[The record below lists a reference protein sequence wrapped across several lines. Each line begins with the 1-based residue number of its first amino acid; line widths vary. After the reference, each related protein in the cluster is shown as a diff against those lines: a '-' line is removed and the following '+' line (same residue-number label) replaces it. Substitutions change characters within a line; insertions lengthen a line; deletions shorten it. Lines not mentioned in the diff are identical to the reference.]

1 MKKLDHIS
9 LLLKTLWWFLI
20 RVKPKV
26 LTLAYEA
33 NDLAPIST
41 TLRLIRSISAT
52 LVPLLSLKHTGCSAA
67 SGPLHLMFLLLETFF
82 LVSSLLL
89 PHLLPVF
96 VQWHLNESFL
106 IHLIANCTS
115 NPTMMIYS
123 SPLPSFIFRHS
134 TNKLTYYMYLLIWF
148 FSYLFLPQI
157 EWTGVFMFAH
167 CWLKCL
173 KSTWH
178 TTDTQLVQNKWMN
191 GSFTNH
197 HHNPLP
203 PFSYLRVPLPL

>member
-1 MKKLDHIS
+1 MIS
-9 LLLKTLWWFLI
+9 HQSKAKSPYTSLWGQWSCPHFYYS
-20 RVKPKV
+20 P
-26 LTLAYEA
+26 
-33 NDLAPIST
+33 SH
-41 TLRLIRSISAT
+41 SFHFS
-52 LVPLLSLKHTGCSAA
+52 HTGALAFPQTYWMFCC
-67 SGPLHLMFLLLETFF
+67 LRTFTLMFLLLETFF